1 MIKIVV
7 AVKLNQG
14 EIGSFDGAALECALS
29 TKNARVNVVS
39 MSPSSALVQAEYIT
53 RLGVEE
59 MILISDE
66 AFKGSDTLVTAK
78 ILARVVQKLNPDI
91 VLCGRQST
99 DGDTA
104 QVPAE
109 LAEMLGYRFIPYAM
123 DFALDEI
130 QTRIGRYAVETP
142 CVISIE
148 RIKELR
154 FASYK
159 SQKKEVTIIDNSILG
174 FEKNEVGEK
183 GSPTRV
189 LKSFLSESG
198 RRKCTFV
205 SAVDVEEIIKNALN
219 KPFSVVSADV
229 GRKKDYKKIK
239 RLLVVGEG
247 LQGVAEDVSETVIR
261 FDGITVDEI
270 CSFIQRSGIKNVIFK
285 SNLQN
290 RAIAPAVAA
299 RLNAGLCADCIRLET
314 DGEKLFAYRPAA
326 TGKIIAKIACEGEL
340 FMATVREAGETSN
353 DIVFGIGYGAN
364 GYLPQ
369 IKAFAE
375 RVGAKLAASR
385 KAVDN
390 GLMPYETQ
398 TGLTGKI
405 IKPKVYVAWGISGK
419 IQHRTG
425 TENSGTVIAIN
436 KDKNA
441 EIFDYADYGV
451 VEDIKNVG
459 GFQKDT

>member
-14 EIGSFDGAALECALS
+14 EIGPFDGAALECALS
-29 TKNARVNVVS
+29 TKNARITVVS
-39 MSPSSALVQAEYIT
+39 MSPLSSLAQAEYIT
-53 RLGVEE
+53 RLGAEE
-59 MILISDE
+59 TILISDE

-78 ILARVVQKLNPDI
+78 ILARVVRDLKPDI

-109 LAEMLGYRFIPYAM
+109 LAEMLGFRFIPYAM

-130 QTRIGRYAVETP
+130 QTRTGRYAVEMP
-142 CVISIE
+142 CVVSVE

-159 SQKKEVTIIDNSILG
+159 SQKKEVKIIDNSVLG

-189 LKSFLSESG
+189 LKSFLSEAG

-205 SAVDVEEIIKNALN
+205 SADDMEAIVKNALN
-219 KPFSVVSADV
+219 KPFPVADAAF
-229 GRKKDYKKIK
+229 RQKDSKKIG

-247 LQGVAEDVSETVIR
+247 LQGAAEDIAETVIR
-261 FDGITVDEI
+261 FNGAAVDEI
-270 CSFIQRSGIKNVIFK
+270 CGFIQRSGIKNVIFK

-326 TGKIIAKIACEGEL
+326 SGKIVAKIACEGEL
-340 FMATVREAGETSN
+340 FMATVREAGETSG

-375 RVGAKLAASR
+375 RIGAKLAASR

-398 TGLTGKI
+398 IGLTGKI

-425 TENSGTVIAIN
+425 MENSGTVIAIN
-436 KDKNA
+436 KDKNS
-441 EIFDYADYGV
+441 EIFDYADYGI

-459 GFQKDT
+459 GFQKDP